1 MHVVT
6 CTGCSE
12 PVCCTACSSDLWPLA
27 GWGSLPAAASAG
39 RRGPLHL
46 RLNSSDTSARPATA
60 KPDPV
65 HSARQKPAGHHV
77 SMHAWTI
84 NITVRLR
91 FNYHHRRLFSFSE
104 TT

>member
-1 MHVVT
+1 MLSPALDAVSQSAALHAPLIS
-6 CTGCSE
+6 G
-12 PVCCTACSSDLWPLA
+12 LWPA
-27 GWGSLPAAASAG
+27 GAAYLLPPLPAGVVLSTFV
-39 RRGPLHL
+39 
-46 RLNSSDTSARPATA
+46 SDTSARPATA